1 MEQRQQH
8 ANRETETVETMTLRV
23 ASRGKTDG
31 NVAVANLLQQLQKFL
46 PAVRWLYVGHRE
58 EGASV
63 LEGDSPSASSAP
75 GASLDA
81 VFYPVSD
88 CALFEEGEADWF
100 RFHSR
105 MINDQGLAATGEGW
119 GIAFRAGDRRF
130 LQLRR
135 LFAPAVAF
143 VGSGP
148 GDPDLCTV
156 AGREALRHCDAC
168 LYDAL
173 TPKELLDE
181 LPDGAEALYVG
192 KRHGRHSMK
201 QQEICRLLV
210 KLARQGKR
218 VVRLKGGDPGIFGRL
233 AEEVTILEDYQLP
246 YRIVFG
252 VSSLMPATTGTGMF
266 LTRRAVSRGFTVMT
280 PRTARG
286 TDPVDLHNRQNLPLI
301 FFMAVGEIPRIVEQ
315 LLLEGRPSTQPAGVV
330 FAASTENERLCRGT
344 LGDIAERVTLEDKQL
359 PGLFIVGDLAAY
371 TLRSHQ
377 GAFGGR
383 RVMILGGES
392 ACQEAK
398 QQILHLSGIPVVK
411 SLFRQV
417 PNPKTRQIF
426 RALRGYDW
434 IVLANR
440 AEVHDFFALCW
451 DVGVDLRRIP
461 KIIASSPE
469 VVAALQDFC
478 LKPDLVFDQ
487 DVAGRELV
495 KVLQPQSQ
503 LLCFQETW
511 PVLPVREKMQQND
524 ISLTSAPLFDYEV
537 VPDLPLPKFDCLIC
551 HNVEVLSSFLH
562 RWGGAVLEQK
572 RVASASPR
580 VIRLLQNHG
589 CRPENLVACDRV
601 GDAIISLAA
610 SYVAGD
616 LAVLNRVE
624 TPG

>member
-8 ANRETETVETMTLRV
+8 ANRETEVETMTLSV
-23 ASRGKTDG
+23 VSRGKTDG
-31 NVAVANLLQQLQKFL
+31 NVAVANLLQQLQDFL

-58 EGASV
+58 EGVSV
-63 LEGDSPSASSAP
+63 LEGGSSSAGSAP
-75 GASLDA
+75 GANLDA
-81 VFYPVSD
+81 VLYPVSD

-105 MINDQGLAATGEGW
+105 MVNDQGLATTGEGW
-119 GIAFRAGDRRF
+119 GIAFRAGDQRF

-135 LFAPAVAF
+135 LFASAVAF

-210 KLARQGKR
+210 NLARQGKR

-233 AEEVTILEDYQLP
+233 AEEVAILEDYQLP

-286 TDPVDLHNRQNLPLI
+286 TDPVDLHNRQDLPLI

-344 LGDIAERVTLEDKQL
+344 LGDIAERITLEDKQL
-359 PGLFIVGDLAAY
+359 PGLFIVGDTAAY
-371 TLRSHQ
+371 TLDGQR
-377 GAFGGR
+377 G
-383 RVMILGGES
+383 LS
-392 ACQEAK
+392 AAD
-398 QQILHLSGIPVVK
+398 G
-411 SLFRQV
+411 
-417 PNPKTRQIF
+417 
-426 RALRGYDW
+426 
-434 IVLANR
+434 
-440 AEVHDFFALCW
+440 
-451 DVGVDLRRIP
+451 
-461 KIIASSPE
+461 
-469 VVAALQDFC
+469 
-478 LKPDLVFDQ
+478 
-487 DVAGRELV
+487 
-495 KVLQPQSQ
+495 
-503 LLCFQETW
+503 
-511 PVLPVREKMQQND
+511 
-524 ISLTSAPLFDYEV
+524 
-537 VPDLPLPKFDCLIC
+537 
-551 HNVEVLSSFLH
+551 
-562 RWGGAVLEQK
+562 
-572 RVASASPR
+572 
-580 VIRLLQNHG
+580 
-589 CRPENLVACDRV
+589 
-601 GDAIISLAA
+601 
-610 SYVAGD
+610 
-616 LAVLNRVE
+616 
-624 TPG
+624 

>member
-8 ANRETETVETMTLRV
+8 ANRETEVETMTLSV
-23 ASRGKTDG
+23 VSRGKTDG
-31 NVAVANLLQQLQKFL
+31 NVAVANLLQQLQDFL

-58 EGASV
+58 EGVSV
-63 LEGDSPSASSAP
+63 LEGGSSSAGSAP
-75 GASLDA
+75 GANLDA
-81 VFYPVSD
+81 VLYPVSD

-105 MINDQGLAATGEGW
+105 MVNDQGLATTGEEW
-119 GIAFRAGDRRF
+119 GIAFRAGDQRF

-135 LFAPAVAF
+135 LFASAVAF

-210 KLARQGKR
+210 NLARQGKR

-233 AEEVTILEDYQLP
+233 AEEVAILEDYQLP

-286 TDPVDLHNRQNLPLI
+286 TDPVDLHNRQDLPLI

-344 LGDIAERVTLEDKQL
+344 LGDIAERITLEDKQL
-359 PGLFIVGDLAAY
+359 PGLFIVGDTAAY
-371 TLRSHQ
+371 TLDGQR

-392 ACQEAK
+392 GSQATK
-398 QQILHLSGIPVVK
+398 QHILRLSGIPVVK

-417 PNPKTRQIF
+417 PNPEIRRIF

-451 DVGVDLRRIP
+451 DVGVDLRLIP
-461 KIIASSPE
+461 KIIACSPE

-511 PVLPVREKMQQND
+511 PVLPVREKMQQNN

-537 VPDLPLPKFDCLIC
+537 VPDQPLPKFDCLIC
-551 HNVEVLSSFLH
+551 HNAEVLSSFLH
-562 RWGGAVLEQK
+562 RWGDVVLEQK

-580 VIRLLQNHG
+580 VIRLLQSHG
-589 CRPENLVACDRV
+589 CRPEDLVVCDSV